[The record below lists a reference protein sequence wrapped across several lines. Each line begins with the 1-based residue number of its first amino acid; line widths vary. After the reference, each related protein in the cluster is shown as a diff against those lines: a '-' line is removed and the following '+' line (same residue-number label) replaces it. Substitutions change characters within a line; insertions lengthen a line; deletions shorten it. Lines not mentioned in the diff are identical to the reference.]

1 MMTKKE
7 VAEKRRSL
15 SQLAEKK
22 HDFKKG
28 DRRVNSPR
36 ICVVCGRPLSS
47 LILHDNKYIVCHDHT
62 RYYLGGWVKVDI
74 CTDINSCYR
83 TLKRKGVLT

>member
-7 VAEKRRSL
+7 VVEKRRSL

-47 LILHDNKYIVCHDHT
+47 LILHDNKYIVCYDHT